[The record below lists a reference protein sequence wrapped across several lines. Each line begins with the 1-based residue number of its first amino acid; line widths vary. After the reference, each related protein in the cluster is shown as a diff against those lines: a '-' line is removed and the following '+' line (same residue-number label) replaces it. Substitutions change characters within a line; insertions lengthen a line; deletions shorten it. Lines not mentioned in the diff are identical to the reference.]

1 MSAGKREASRYQLAV
16 IRRFASNPLL
26 THMGEVRCNMLT
38 GALVPRWGTVAG
50 VPGPRRSADE
60 RDAGWFAP
68 VATRR
73 RPFIWRCIHYPARL
87 LIWVRPISGRCRFD
101 HELFGLAE
109 LDDRHTHHRGAH
121 DRHDAKRHP

>member
-1 MSAGKREASRYQLAV
+1 MSVAKRRSGLLLTTLS
-16 IRRFASNPLL
+16 IRRFAFIPLL

-73 RPFIWRCIHYPARL
+73 RP
-87 LIWVRPISGRCRFD
+87 
-101 HELFGLAE
+101 LFYS
-109 LDDRHTHHRGAH
+109 RHVSCCQEQ
-121 DRHDAKRHP
+121 